1 MSDGTPAGL
10 RISPAY
16 SEKRME
22 ELTEQ
27 ELADIRAR
35 CEAATGGPWRFV
47 EEGRDNTSGDSFIMT
62 GPPRGRNGD
71 LYLTTDKRDGSHA
84 DYEFI
89 AHARQDIPRLLDE
102 VERLR
107 RLVAESANRTRKPE

>member
-1 MSDGTPAGL
+1 MPIVKNA
-10 RISPAY
+10 
-16 SEKRME
+16 ME

-107 RLVAESANRTRKPE
+107 KLVAELANRTRKPE

>member
-1 MSDGTPAGL
+1 MPIVKNA
-10 RISPAY
+10 
-16 SEKRME
+16 ME

-35 CEAATGGPWRFV
+35 SEAATGGPWRFV
-47 EEGRDNTSGDSFIMT
+47 EEGRDNISGDSFIMT
-62 GPPRGRNGD
+62 GPPTGRNGD

-107 RLVAESANRTRKPE
+107 KLVAELANRTRKPE